1 MHNKYSNSHLL
12 PYEACILYLSTMIRT
27 FTRCMWLVAL
37 GVTFSAWANGP
48 LRIIPQQ
55 GQWEA
60 GVQAQVPLVG
70 GSLYLEP
77 DQWRFTFIHPE
88 DWSTLQ
94 RHHHHDEGH
103 ETTVPEEAR
112 FHAFSMQFLNT
123 EPAASLEYS
132 EVYPF
137 YYNYFLGNDPERWA
151 TRVPVYGS
159 TTYRSLW
166 PGIDVVVGESAGH
179 LKYDYHLHPGA
190 YPEDIQWTYDGVRPT
205 LVDGHLQYNLS
216 HGVTITESIP
226 EAYQLIDGEKVR
238 VSVRY
243 VQQEDVFSLEVGQ
256 YDPDHTLII
265 DPVLVFSTYTGST
278 ADNFGFTATY
288 DKDELLYGGGIVFNT
303 GYPTTNGAYQSA
315 WGGIID
321 LGITKFN
328 ADGSQLIYSTYIGGE
343 SAETPNS
350 LVTNQDNELF
360 IFGLTSSFSFPV
372 SANAHQSSFAGGNPV
387 NYASNGTNFTN
398 GVDLFVFRLD
408 STGTQL
414 LASSYLGGSANDG
427 VNDGLNPTA
436 PTKLTYNYGDFF
448 RGEIVLDNQ
457 SNVYVATCTQS
468 DNFPVT
474 SGALQPN
481 FGGLQD
487 AVVFSM
493 DANLST
499 LRWSTY
505 VGGTDVDAAYSI
517 KLDGADNAYISG
529 GTVSADYPVT
539 PQAANPFYL
548 GGGGDGFLSHIEQ
561 GGFNLLASTFV
572 GTPSFDQNYFIEI
585 DAFDQVYVVGQTEG
599 QFFVSPGTYSNAGSG
614 QYIARFTSDLTLL
627 DRSTVFGK
635 GDGDP
640 DLSPTAMLID
650 QCNNVYVSG
659 WGGATNFF
667 AQNPDTDITGL
678 PTTPDAYQSTTDG
691 SDFYFIVFGEDMDSL
706 LYATYFGGDL
716 SEEHVDGGTSRFDS
730 RGAIYQ
736 AVCAGCRGNSDF
748 PTTPGAW
755 SATNNSPNC
764 NLGVVKFDLELA
776 SVEALAAITGNPS
789 GCAPLTISF
798 ENQGSKDAQYFW
810 DFGDGTTSNDEN
822 PSHTYLVS
830 DTFLITFI
838 VSDTNAVC
846 KFPDTT
852 FVPVVIF
859 DEVIANFRYDPAIVQ
874 FGEPV
879 QFTDLSDPA
888 TSYRWTFGDGNSS
901 GDQNPVHIFEEPGV
915 YEVCL
920 FIESNG
926 TCFDTVCQ
934 QIIIPIIDVPTA
946 FSPNG
951 DGNNDILFVKG
962 IGVQEFVF
970 KLYNRWGELV
980 FETTQLGQGWNGTVR
995 GVPQEQEVYVYTL
1008 EAILENQQTVSK
1020 KGNVTLIR

>member
-1 MHNKYSNSHLL
+1 MNATSWR
-12 PYEACILYLSTMIRT
+12 IL
-27 FTRCMWLVAL
+27 L
-37 GVTFSAWANGP
+37 GVIVSILLSGMLWAGGP

-55 GQWEA
+55 GQWA
-60 GVQAQVPLVG
+60 STVSAKIPLVG
-70 GSLYLEP
+70 GSAYLEQ
-77 DQWRFTFIHPE
+77 DQWRFTFLHPD
-88 DWSTLQ
+88 DWEALQ
-94 RHHHHDEGH
+94 AHHHHDEGNQN
-103 ETTVPEEAR
+103 VPSEAR
-112 FHAFSMQFLNT
+112 FHAFSMQFQQT
-123 EPAASLEYS
+123 EPTTTISYGDA
-132 EVYPF
+132 YPF
-137 YYNYFLGNDPERWA
+137 YYNYFLGNDPAAWA
-151 TRVPVYGS
+151 TAVPVYAS
-159 TTYRSLW
+159 ATYHDMW
-166 PGIDVVVGESAGH
+166 PGVDILLGESEGH
-179 LKYDYHLHPGA
+179 LKYDYVIRPGGI
-190 YPEDIQWTYDGVRPT
+190 PEDIAWTYDGVSPT
-205 LVDGHLQYNLS
+205 IKEGKLTYSLS
-216 HGVTITESIP
+216 HGVSIIESIP
-226 EAYQLIDGEKVR
+226 AAFQMIDGRQVKVD
-238 VSVRY
+238 VRY
-243 VQQEDVFSLEVGQ
+243 GQRGSTFYFEVGDYNQ
-256 YDPDHTLII
+256 NYDLII
-265 DPVLVFSTYTGST
+265 DPVLVFSSYTGSS

-288 DKDELLYGGGIVFNT
+288 DKDELLYGGGIVFNN
-303 GYPTTNGAYQSA
+303 GYPTTNGAYQTS

-328 ADGSQLIYSTYIGGE
+328 ADGSQLIYSTFIGGE

-350 LVTNQDNELF
+350 LVTNEDNELF
-360 IFGLTSSFSFPV
+360 IFGLTSSFTFPV
-372 SANAHQSSFAGGNPV
+372 SANAYQRTFAGGVPV

-414 LASSYLGGSANDG
+414 QASTLLGGAANDG

-448 RGEIVLDNQ
+448 RGEIVLDDQ

-468 DNFPVT
+468 SDFPIS

-487 AVVFSM
+487 AVMFSLNA
-493 DANLST
+493 DLSN
-499 LRWSTY
+499 LRWSTFL
-505 VGGTDVDAAYSI
+505 GGTDVDAAYSV
-517 KLDGADNAYISG
+517 KLDGGGNPYVSG
-529 GTVSADYPVT
+529 GTVSTDFPVSA
-539 PQAANPFYL
+539 QAANPFYI

-599 QFFVSPGTYSNAGSG
+599 QFFVSPGTYSNPGSG
-614 QYIARFTSDLTLL
+614 QYIARFTPDLTQL

-678 PTTPDAYQSTTDG
+678 PTTPDAYQSQTDG
-691 SDFYFIVFGEDMDSL
+691 SDFYFIVFAEDMDSL
-706 LYATYFGGDL
+706 LYATYFGGNV

-755 SATNNSPNC
+755 SATNNSTNC
-764 NLGVVKFDLELA
+764 NLGVIKFDLELA

-789 GCAPLTISF
+789 GCAPLTVSF

-810 DFGDGTTSNDEN
+810 DFGDGTTSTEEN

-838 VSDTNAVC
+838 VSDTNSVC

-859 DEVIANFRYDPAIVQ
+859 DEVIANFRYNPTIVN

-888 TSYRWTFGDGNSS
+888 TSYRWDFGDGNTSA
-901 GDQNPVHIFEEPGV
+901 DQNPTHIFEEPGV

-946 FSPNG
+946 FSPNN

-980 FETTQLGQGWNGTVR
+980 FETTRLGRGWDGRVNGI
-995 GVPQEQEVYVYTL
+995 PQEQEVYVYTL
-1008 EAILENQQTVSK
+1008 EAILENTQTVTK